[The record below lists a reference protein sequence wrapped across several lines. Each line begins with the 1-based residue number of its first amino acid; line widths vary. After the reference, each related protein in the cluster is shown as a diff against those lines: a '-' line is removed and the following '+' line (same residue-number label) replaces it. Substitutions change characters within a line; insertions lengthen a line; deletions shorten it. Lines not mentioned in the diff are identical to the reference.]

1 MRKSLVAGNWKMHGS
16 RVSIEQLLGG
26 LMKGLPSPDANAVP
40 VDVVVCP
47 TYVHLA
53 QALALCE
60 GSSIAVGAQDCS
72 HMSSGAYTGE
82 VAAGMLGELGCEW
95 IILGHSER
103 RQYHGES
110 DDLVA
115 AKLAAVVEAGS
126 RPIVCVGETREQRE
140 GGDAK
145 SVVAAQLE
153 GALQGQVGL
162 DGLVIAY
169 EPVWAIGTGLTAT
182 PEEAQQ
188 MHAFIRE
195 RLSDLAA
202 VDENETRIL
211 YGGSVKSSN
220 ARELFAQSDIDGALV
235 GGAALIV
242 EEFLAIIEAA
252 AA

>member
-16 RVSIEQLLGG
+16 RVSIEQLLPG
-26 LMKGLPSPDANAVP
+26 LMKGLPSPDSSAFP

-60 GSSIAVGAQDCS
+60 DSPISVGAQDCS

-82 VAAGMLGELGCEW
+82 VAAGMLQDLGCEW

-115 AKLAAVVEAGS
+115 AKLAAVVEAGLG
-126 RPIVCVGETREQRE
+126 PILCVGETREQRE
-140 GGDAK
+140 GGNAK
-145 SVVAAQLE
+145 TVVAAQLE

-162 DGLVIAY
+162 DRLVIAY

-188 MHAFIRE
+188 MHGFIRE
-195 RLSDLAA
+195 RLSEVAA
-202 VDENETRIL
+202 VDENKTRIL
-211 YGGSVKSSN
+211 YGGSVKSGN

-252 AA
+252 AI